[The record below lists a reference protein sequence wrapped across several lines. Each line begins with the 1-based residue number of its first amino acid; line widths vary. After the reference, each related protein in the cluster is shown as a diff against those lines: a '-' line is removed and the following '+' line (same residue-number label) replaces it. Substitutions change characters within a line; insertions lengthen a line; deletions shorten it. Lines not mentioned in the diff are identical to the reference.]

1 MNHTPPP
8 SPNNRR
14 PAWLGWAVVV
24 AVVLGVIEWRPWHE
38 LNSASQTVEQPV
50 TAATTPEKNPSE
62 LELQPIRA
70 QLSPVRYTTVASE
83 LGARVQK
90 IPFREGENFKEG
102 QKLVIFDCATQQA
115 QYAKVKAAMAIAERN
130 YVTNKKLL
138 ALGSVGR
145 IEYENSASEYQKAKA
160 EADELAAVVDKCT
173 ILAPF
178 DGRVVEQKVRAQQF
192 IQAGQPV
199 LDILDHSALE
209 LEFVAPSKWSP
220 WLVEGYQFQVKV
232 DESGKSYPAKITR
245 VGARIDPISQ
255 TIKVAAVIDGDYKE
269 LSPGMSGTIEIEPP
283 KSP

>member
-1 MNHTPPP
+1 MNHTPSP
-8 SPNNRR
+8 SSNNRR
-14 PAWLGWAVVV
+14 PAWLSLALVI
-24 AVVLGVIEWRPWHE
+24 AIVLGVIEWRPWHQF
-38 LNSASQTVEQPV
+38 NSVSQTVEQTVNAP
-50 TAATTPEKNPSE
+50 TTEEKNSVD

-70 QLSPVRYTTVASE
+70 QLTPVRYTTVTSE
-83 LGARVQK
+83 LGARVQE
-90 IPFREGENFKEG
+90 IPFREGESFKEG
-102 QKLVIFDCATQQA
+102 QKLVVFDCATQQA
-115 QYAKVKAAMAIAERN
+115 QYSKSKAAMAIAERN

-160 EADELAAVVDKCT
+160 EADELVAVVDKCT

-178 DGRVVEQKVRAQQF
+178 NGRVVEQKVRAQQF

-199 LDILDHSALE
+199 LDILDSSALE

-220 WLVEGYQFQVKV
+220 WLVEGHQFQVRV